1 MNANS
6 DKENCARVL
15 SQCLIERE
23 LSLEEEMFNRG
34 RDRFFA
40 NVNRLREQKNEG
52 GTSYGKILLKR
63 GIEPLANAID
73 EFMAKA
79 KAGGAG
85 RRHMAVGLLEGMD
98 SNVVAFI
105 TLRTVIDTLTDQP
118 VLQKI
123 AVRIGREIEVEQRL
137 SNLKDKDKN
146 RYQATQRYIQ
156 GHKSRKYRSTVLKYA
171 CGQSETTDFEPWQEV
186 NCFHL
191 GQKLID
197 LAIESTGFFSTFR
210 QPGCDNTPYKLI
222 TTKKLEEWI
231 DRHLEKASVMYPDY
245 MPTVIPPKP
254 WEGASGGG
262 YYFSEIRPLSLVK
275 TTDRAYLNLLDKK
288 IERGEMPDVLTAV
301 NALQNTAWTINKP
314 VYEVAQHLWDY
325 TDGGVADMPPR
336 DGYKLPV

>member
-1 MNANS
+1 MS
-6 DKENCARVL
+6 FEVETYNCA
-15 SQCLIERE
+15 QGINQELITRE

-123 AVRIGREIEVEQRL
+123 AVRIGREI
-137 SNLKDKDKN
+137 
-146 RYQATQRYIQ
+146 
-156 GHKSRKYRSTVLKYA
+156 
-171 CGQSETTDFEPWQEV
+171 
-186 NCFHL
+186 
-191 GQKLID
+191 
-197 LAIESTGFFSTFR
+197 
-210 QPGCDNTPYKLI
+210 
-222 TTKKLEEWI
+222 
-231 DRHLEKASVMYPDY
+231 
-245 MPTVIPPKP
+245 
-254 WEGASGGG
+254 
-262 YYFSEIRPLSLVK
+262 
-275 TTDRAYLNLLDKK
+275 
-288 IERGEMPDVLTAV
+288 
-301 NALQNTAWTINKP
+301 
-314 VYEVAQHLWDY
+314 
-325 TDGGVADMPPR
+325 
-336 DGYKLPV
+336 